1 MVTGVCQVG
10 DGVSYSCCTRGNGQA
25 AYTAFQ
31 CGNAILKNSLSS
43 VGQTAIDVSCILQVE
58 TITGVLRVVE
68 HIRGGLV
75 DRYGTRVGCGVGL
88 LLAYVELQCL
98 EMKLFL
104 VAHSHLLFMRRFY
117 IYCFFTMQRYDE
129 FSIIGIAYSRHIT
142 YHKRGTT
149 PLRHHDHNLV
159 TVLPHRGNAITNA
172 W

>member
-98 EMKLFL
+98 VIVIYFL
-104 VAHSHLLFMRRFY
+104 CFPQHLY
-117 IYCFFTMQRYDE
+117 NI
-129 FSIIGIAYSRHIT
+129 
-142 YHKRGTT
+142 
-149 PLRHHDHNLV
+149 
-159 TVLPHRGNAITNA
+159 
-172 W
+172 